1 MKQGL
6 RIAVFAVVGLLVL
19 FIGLLWGNYNALV
32 RSEVAIDQKYTVIE
46 SKLQLRSDA
55 IQQLVASVNGLQE
68 YASSIYEMITT
79 ARTQYLN
86 AKNSGDAN
94 ALNEAEML
102 ETQAVVQLLALVE
115 SPPQGISVTGA
126 YQTLLDAVLS
136 FEYQLDVARQ
146 NYNQSVASYN
156 ESVRLFPRVLFVG
169 LFQFDRNKPYWE
181 ISEAASQLPVI
192 SIG

>member
-6 RIAVFAVVGLLVL
+6 RIAAIAVVGLVVL

-32 RSEVAIDQKYTVIE
+32 RAEVTIEEKYTVIE

-55 IQQLVASVNGLQE
+55 IQQLVASISGLQE

-86 AKNSGDAN
+86 AKNSGDAEG
-94 ALNEAEML
+94 LNEAEIL
-102 ETQAVVQLLALVE
+102 ETEAVVQLLALIE
-115 SPPQGISVTGA
+115 SNPEGISVSGQ

-136 FEYQLDVARQ
+136 FEYQLDIARQ
-146 NYNQSVASYN
+146 NYNGVVADYN

-169 LFQFDRNKPYWE
+169 LFQFETSKPYWE
-181 ISEAASQLPVI
+181 ISDAAGELPVI
-192 SIG
+192 EID